1 MVIDSYT
8 RIAFLKKIHLFFG
21 LDDGELAALAEDLT
35 EYSYPEGATIF
46 AQGSKADSFYLIYK
60 GSVKIVHRSNGRD
73 ETLGILVEGDYMGDI
88 ALLQNRNRYG
98 TGIAMTDT
106 LLLVMSRDKFGDLL
120 KRAPQLRS
128 NFELAVRSRELAN
141 SLHFK
146 WLEPDEVIY
155 FLARKHPIVFYKKL
169 ILPMICAL
177 IPLGFLWAWLTY
189 TPLIL
194 VAFAG
199 IASAIWIILWVIWL
213 VIDWRNDY
221 YIITNHRVVS
231 LEKVVA
237 LYSSRQESP
246 LNTIQSVDVETGPL
260 GRILDYGDLIVRT
273 FIGKM
278 LFDNVSHPFHAQ
290 RMIQEYWH
298 RTQEQA
304 AGQAKEEMKNAIRRN
319 LGIPVQD
326 KPKTETRAP
335 ANSFKPRRNIR
346 LLSTLGANTLRLRY
360 EEGASVVYRKHW
372 YILFRQ
378 AWIQI
383 LALGTIAFV
392 FLYRQYQLAI
402 STDQE
407 FVSFEGGVSIDAWS
421 GAFIIIFFVLVV
433 WLVYDVVDW
442 ANDRYEVTSEQIID
456 LYKKPF
462 GTESRNAAQLENILG
477 TEFKRVGIIANLL
490 NFGNVLI
497 NVGGTV
503 FTFEGVRDPAS
514 VQLDIDSRRAARV
527 QKKAAA
533 EVAAERERMAD
544 WLATYHK
551 SAAQFLEEERKNQK
565 PG

>member
-1 MVIDSYT
+1 VIDTFS

-21 LDDGELAALAEDLT
+21 LTDEELASLAEDFT
-35 EYSYPEGATIF
+35 ESSYPEGKTIF
-46 AQGSKADSFYLIYK
+46 VQGSKADSFYLIYK
-60 GSVKIVHRSNGRD
+60 GSVKIIHRSNGKD
-73 ETLGILVEGDYMGDI
+73 QTLGILVEGDYMGDI

-98 TGIAMTDT
+98 TGIAVTDT
-106 LLLVMSRDKFGDLL
+106 LLLVMSREAFGNLL
-120 KRAPQLRS
+120 KHAPQLRS

-146 WLEPDEVIY
+146 WLDPDEVVY
-155 FLARKHPIVFYKKL
+155 FLARRHPIVFYKRL
-169 ILPMICAL
+169 IFPLICAA

-189 TPLIL
+189 TPLII
-194 VAFAG
+194 VALAG
-199 IASAIWIILWVIWL
+199 IASAIWIILWIIWL
-213 VIDWRNDY
+213 WIDWRNDY

-237 LYSSRQESP
+237 VYDSRQESP

-260 GRILDYGDLIVRT
+260 GRMLDYGDLIVRT

-278 LFDNVSHPFHAQ
+278 RFDNVSHPYHAQ

-319 LGIPVQD
+319 LGIPVST
-326 KPKTETRAP
+326 KPKTETPEP
-335 ANSFKPRRNIR
+335 ADFSKPRRNIR
-346 LLSTLGANTLRLRY
+346 LLSLLSANPLRLRF
-360 EEGASVVYRKHW
+360 ERGASVVYRKHW

-378 AWIQI
+378 AWIPI
-383 LALGTIAFV
+383 LALGTIVSV
-392 FLYRQYQLAI
+392 FLYRMYQLAI

-407 FVSFEGGVSIDAWS
+407 FVSFEGGVNIDAWS
-421 GAFIIIFFVLVV
+421 GAFIIIFFVLVA
-433 WLVYDVVDW
+433 WLVYEVVDW
-442 ANDRYEVTSEQIID
+442 ANDRYEVTNEQIID

-490 NFGNVLI
+490 NFGTVLI
-497 NVGGTV
+497 NVGGSV
-503 FTFEGVRDPAS
+503 FSFEGVRDPAR

-533 EVAAERERMAD
+533 DVAAERERMAE
-544 WLATYHK
+544 WLAIYHK
-551 SAAQFLEEERKNQK
+551 STAEFLEEERKNQK

>member
-1 MVIDSYT
+1 VIDSFT

-21 LDDGELAALAEDLT
+21 LDDGELASVADGLT
-35 EYSYPEGATIF
+35 EHSYSEGNIIF
-46 AQGSKADSFYLIYK
+46 SQGSKADSFYLIYK
-60 GSVKIVHRSNGRD
+60 GSVKIVHRSKGKD
-73 ETLGILVEGDYMGDI
+73 QILGILVEGDYMGDI

-98 TGIAMTDT
+98 TGIAVADV
-106 LLLVMSRDKFGDLL
+106 LLLTMSREAFGNLL
-120 KRAPQLRS
+120 QRAPQLRS
-128 NFELAVRSRELAN
+128 NFALAVGSRELAN

-146 WLEPDEVIY
+146 WLEPDEVVY
-155 FLARKHPIVFYKKL
+155 FLARRHPIVFYKKL
-169 ILPMICAL
+169 FLPLICAA

-189 TPLIL
+189 TPLII
-194 VAFAG
+194 VALAG
-199 IASAIWIILWVIWL
+199 ILSAIWIIFWVVWLW
-213 VIDWRNDY
+213 IDWRNDY

-237 LYSSRQESP
+237 VYDSRQESP

-273 FIGKM
+273 FIGRM
-278 LFDNVSHPFHAQ
+278 RFDNVSHPYHAQ

-298 RTQEQA
+298 RTLEQA

-319 LGIPVQD
+319 LGIPLPA
-326 KPKTETRAP
+326 KPKPETPKPTET
-335 ANSFKPRRNIR
+335 SKPRRNRR
-346 LLSTLGANTLRLRY
+346 LLGLLGANPLRLRF
-360 EEGASVVYRKHW
+360 EKGASVVYRKHW

-421 GAFIIIFFVLVV
+421 GAFIIIFFLLVV

-477 TEFKRVGIIANLL
+477 TEFKRVGIVANLL

-533 EVAAERERMAD
+533 EVAAERERMAE
-544 WLATYHK
+544 WLAIYHK
-551 SAAQFLEEERKNQK
+551 STAEFLEEERKNQK